1 MTIMEAISRIDE
13 VKPNAYSQTEKVNW
27 LSTIDGMIKREI
39 IDTHEGGE
47 GVIFNGYND
56 ETPITTELLVSAPY
70 DLLYLR
76 WLEAQIDYAMGEY
89 ARYDST
95 ATAFKDA
102 YDMYVKYYNR
112 THMPVSKG
120 KSFKF

>member
-1 MTIMEAISRIDE
+1 
-13 VKPNAYSQTEKVNW
+13 
-27 LSTIDGMIKREI
+27 
-39 IDTHEGGE
+39 
-47 GVIFNGYND
+47 
-56 ETPITTELLVSAPY
+56 
-70 DLLYLR
+70 
-76 WLEAQIDYAMGEY
+76 MGEY

-95 ATAFKDA
+95 ATAFNDA